1 MSYESFPLS
10 NQSLKNQR
18 NVLVIVGATASG
30 KTPVSL
36 LIAKRINGE
45 ILSADSR
52 QIYRMMDIGTAKPTS
67 DELKSIPHH
76 FIDELLPD
84 QNFNAGEFGKQGR
97 QIIDEIFSKGKIP
110 LVVGGSGLYIRALID
125 GFFDGPSANSLI
137 REELYYRLE
146 VEGAEILLEELRQID
161 PVSASRMIPTNERRI
176 VRALEV
182 FRTTGAPISEMH
194 KSKIEINFNPVF
206 VGLNWDRKKLYE
218 RINKR
223 VDSMMKTGLIDE
235 VKQLRLKG
243 YSSTLNALQTVG
255 YKEVFDHLDNKIDY
269 NRMVELIKQNSRRY
283 AKRQLTWFRHDDRI
297 KWFNINH
304 DEEFEKIGLEITE
317 YFIKSDIV

>member
-1 MSYESFPLS
+1 MSYESFPSS

-67 DELKSIPHH
+67 DELKSVTHH
-76 FIDELLPD
+76 FIDKLLPD

-97 QIIDEIFSKGKIP
+97 LIIDEIFSKGKMP

-125 GFFDGPSANSLI
+125 GFFDGPSADSSI
-137 REELYYRLE
+137 REELYHRLK

-161 PVSASRMIPTNERRI
+161 PVSASRMIPTNTRRI

-182 FRTTGAPISEMH
+182 FKTTGLPISEMH
-194 KSKIEINFNPVF
+194 KFKIDINFNPVF
-206 VGLNWDRKKLYE
+206 VGLNWNRKKLYE

-223 VDSMMKTGLIDE
+223 VELMMQSGLIDE
-235 VKQLRLKG
+235 VKMLQEKG
-243 YSSTLNALQTVG
+243 YTSTLNALQTVG
-255 YKEVFDHLDNKIDY
+255 YKEVFDHLNNKIDY

-283 AKRQLTWFRHDDRI
+283 AKRQLTWFRHDERI
-297 KWFNINH
+297 RWFDIDDDKIFPEIADKIINH
-304 DEEFEKIGLEITE
+304 FRVL
-317 YFIKSDIV
+317 

>member
-1 MSYESFPLS
+1 MSYESFPSS

-67 DELKSIPHH
+67 DELKSVRHY

-125 GFFDGPSANSLI
+125 GFFDGPSADSSI
-137 REELYYRLE
+137 REKLYQRLE

-161 PVSASRMIPTNERRI
+161 PVSASRMIPTNTRRI

-182 FRTTGAPISEMH
+182 FKTTGLPISEMH
-194 KSKIEINFNPVF
+194 KSKIDINFNPVF
-206 VGLNWDRKKLYE
+206 VGLNWNRKKLYE

-223 VDSMMKTGLIDE
+223 VEIMMQSGLIDE
-235 VKQLRLKG
+235 AKRLLEKG
-243 YSSTLNALQTVG
+243 YTSTLNALQTVG
-255 YKEVFDHLDNKIDY
+255 YKEVFDHLNNKIDY

-283 AKRQLTWFRHDDRI
+283 AKRQLTWFRHDERI
-297 KWFNINH
+297 RWFDIDDDKIFPEIANKIINH
-304 DEEFEKIGLEITE
+304 FRVL
-317 YFIKSDIV
+317 